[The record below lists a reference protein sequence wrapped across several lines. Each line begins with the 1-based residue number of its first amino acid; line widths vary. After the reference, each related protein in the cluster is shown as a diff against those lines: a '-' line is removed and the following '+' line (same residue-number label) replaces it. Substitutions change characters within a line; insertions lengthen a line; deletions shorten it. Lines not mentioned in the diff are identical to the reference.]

1 MLTDWAYQEFSQ
13 SKLWDV
19 RCIRTMIQTCTAFAE
34 HPEGVFSVV
43 LKGRR
48 KAVSRILH
56 DKRSTPVNLLES
68 HVKATVERSI
78 RHSLILIA
86 SDTTSFNFNS
96 HEACQGLGEIGSK
109 GHKGFQTHS
118 AIAIS
123 PEGVPLGL
131 LHQSS
136 WVREA
141 SELTAA
147 EKKKLPYEK
156 KESYKWHEALRAVED
171 ALPNTQQALLIQD
184 REGDIFEFISA
195 ERKEN
200 IHLLIRAAHPRK
212 IVVKKKGQPH
222 TLFDSVA
229 SAPVAGCR
237 EVQVRARPDQE
248 ARKATLTVR
257 FQEVEICAPKN
268 VIVPSVPTVK
278 LWVIRATE
286 ETPPPG
292 VKEPID
298 WVLLSTLPINNYQEA
313 STMIDNYSKRWLIE
327 RFHFVLKSGCKFE
340 RLQMDKFMTL
350 EKALSL
356 YSIVAWRLLSITY
369 IVRVN
374 PDGWDQEAISDIE
387 RTVLER
393 TTRKKIKNIRD
404 ALLAIA
410 SLAGFVSVP
419 SAPMPGVKV
428 IWRGYCILHSL
439 VVGFRLNQVP
449 DV

>member
-1 MLTDWAYQEFSQ
+1 MLTDWAYQEFSH

-19 RCIRTMIQTCTAFAE
+19 RCIHTMIQTCTAFAE
-34 HPEGVFSVV
+34 HPESAFSAV
-43 LKGRR
+43 LKGKR

-68 HVKATVERSI
+68 HVIATVHRST

-86 SDTTSFNFNS
+86 SDTTSFNFNT
-96 HEACQGLGEIGSK
+96 HEACQGLGEIGSH

-136 WVREA
+136 WAREA
-141 SELTAA
+141 SALTAA
-147 EKKKLPYEK
+147 EKKKLPYEE
-156 KESYKWHEALRAVED
+156 KESYKWLEALRAVED
-171 ALPNTQQALLIQD
+171 ALPETQQAILIQD

-195 ERKEN
+195 ERKDN

-212 IVVKKKGQPH
+212 IVVKEKGEPH

-229 SAPVAGCR
+229 SAPVAGYR
-237 EVQVRARPDQE
+237 EVEVRAKPDRE
-248 ARKATLTVR
+248 ARKAKLTVR
-257 FQEVEICAPKN
+257 FKEVEICAPKN
-268 VIVPSVPTVK
+268 VVGAIVPTVK
-278 LWVIRATE
+278 LWVVRAIE
-286 ETPPPG
+286 ETPPLG

-298 WVLLSTLPINNYQEA
+298 WILLSTRPINNFQEA
-313 STMIDNYSKRWLIE
+313 STMLDYYVKRWLIE

-374 PDGWDQEAISDIE
+374 PDGWPQEAISDIE
-387 RTVLER
+387 QTVLER
-393 TTRKKIKNIRD
+393 ITGKKIKNIRD

-428 IWRGYCILHSL
+428 IWRGYNMLHNL
-439 VVGFRLNQVP
+439 VVGFKLNRLP
-449 DV
+449 DP